1 MVNNRNSSR
10 RPINSRNMQGM
21 VPQMSDYNNL
31 DIENMPIAMA
41 YVPFQ
46 QWRNIYEPRQALQ
59 RGTIFKELDLPF
71 TCAKEC
77 K

>member
-10 RPINSRNMQGM
+10 RPINSRNMRNM
-21 VPQMSDYNNL
+21 VPQMSDCSNL
-31 DIENMPIAMA
+31 NIENMPIAIA

-46 QWRNIYEPRQALQ
+46 QWQNIYEPRQALQ

>member
-1 MVNNRNSSR
+1 MMNNRNCSR
-10 RPINSRNMQGM
+10 RPINSRDMRGM
-21 VPQMSDYNNL
+21 IPQMSNYSNL

-46 QWRNIYEPRQALQ
+46 QWQNIYEPRQAFQ